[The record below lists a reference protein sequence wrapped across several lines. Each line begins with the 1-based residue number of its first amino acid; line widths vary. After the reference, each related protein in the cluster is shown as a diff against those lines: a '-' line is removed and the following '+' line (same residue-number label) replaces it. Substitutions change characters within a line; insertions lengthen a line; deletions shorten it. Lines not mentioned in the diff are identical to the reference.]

1 MSERQMSSFEHVI
14 EGRRH
19 LVEAEERLRLNVI
32 YEDVWINYPGA
43 DYILKLIGTFLR
55 MPEKI
60 QAPSVLVYGDPGIGK
75 TALFQRIARTYG
87 FSSGVEKCVACLT
100 LADENPENS
109 KAFRSL
115 VVRALTAG
123 AYDNPNLADET
134 LLASIRSLNI
144 KALAV
149 DELNDMLLCSASE
162 VRKNIRL
169 LKKLS
174 GRPFGLSVIGLGTA
188 DSESVIGYEKQM
200 DRRFE
205 KIKLNPWQASEEFES
220 FLASFEATLPLKYP
234 SRLYSRRNI
243 NYLLK
248 ETDGILDEIL
258 KRICNAAA
266 YAILEGGEK
275 ITMDLL
281 KKGERRPIF

>member
-1 MSERQMSSFEHVI
+1 MSSFEHVI
-14 EGRRH
+14 EARRH
-19 LVEAEERLRLNVI
+19 LVEAEESLRLGVI
-32 YEDVWINYPGA
+32 YEDVWINYPLA
-43 DYILKLIGTFLR
+43 NYALKLVGTLLK

-60 QAPSVLVYGDPGIGK
+60 QAPCLLIYGDSGMGK
-75 TALFQRIARTYG
+75 TALFHKIARTYG
-87 FSSGVEKCVACLT
+87 FSAGAEKCIACLT
-100 LADENPENS
+100 LAEENPENS

-123 AYDNPNLADET
+123 VYTNPNLADEI

-149 DELNDMLLCSASE
+149 DELNDMLLCSPLE
-162 VRKNIRL
+162 VRKNIKL

-174 GRPFGLSVIGLGTA
+174 GMPFCLSIIGLGIA
-188 DSESVIGYEKQM
+188 DSESVIAYEKQM
-200 DRRFE
+200 ARRFE
-205 KIKLNPWQASEEFES
+205 RIHLAPWQAGTELEV

-234 SRLYSRRNI
+234 SGLHSSFAI

-248 ETDGILDEIL
+248 ETNGILDDML

-275 ITMDLL
+275 ITMELL
-281 KKGERRPIF
+281 RKGEIRPIF

>member
-1 MSERQMSSFEHVI
+1 
-14 EGRRH
+14 
-19 LVEAEERLRLNVI
+19 
-32 YEDVWINYPGA
+32 
-43 DYILKLIGTFLR
+43 
-55 MPEKI
+55 
-60 QAPSVLVYGDPGIGK
+60 
-75 TALFQRIARTYG
+75 
-87 FSSGVEKCVACLT
+87 
-100 LADENPENS
+100 
-109 KAFRSL
+109 
-115 VVRALTAG
+115 
-123 AYDNPNLADET
+123 
-134 LLASIRSLNI
+134 
-144 KALAV
+144 
-149 DELNDMLLCSASE
+149 
-162 VRKNIRL
+162 
-169 LKKLS
+169 
-174 GRPFGLSVIGLGTA
+174 
-188 DSESVIGYEKQM
+188 M

-205 KIKLNPWQASEEFES
+205 KIKLKPWQASEEFES